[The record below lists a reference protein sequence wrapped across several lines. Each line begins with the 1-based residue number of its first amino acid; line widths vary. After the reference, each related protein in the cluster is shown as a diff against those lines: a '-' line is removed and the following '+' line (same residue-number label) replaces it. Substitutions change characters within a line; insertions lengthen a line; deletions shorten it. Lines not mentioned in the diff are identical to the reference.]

1 MTAGTVRISIGEVR
15 EVGKRWRFEWTLLNP
30 DGSKRGK
37 TATHADK
44 DVVDVFR
51 AALIGARKA
60 GVTFDQTTGLP
71 PGVERPGNSRAG
83 RSGRP
88 GGYDPTR
95 PLLVDIEARIHA
107 RWDKPSRRGTVSGST
122 TKDRLDGAVDNA
134 MALLRWNALEKDR
147 IVLDAG
153 QRKAARA
160 YLRDRFTPPE
170 VRRRKA
176 EREEQERAAR
186 RAAVAA
192 PTAQQRYQWR
202 RADAARAERHRKL
215 EARNDRWE
223 EFFDRYGLRWWE
235 IDVVAVEG
243 ALEAIALT
251 VDGDDAEEITVTGRF
266 VLLNELFEWGVKN
279 RRLGANPVHA
289 MDRDDRPST
298 TVAVTPLDLRRVLPM
313 ALLLRLLATVQAL
326 GEQGNELALRLVA
339 YFGLLGLAGLR
350 PAEARAVRVSWL
362 FLPDHGWGRLVL
374 AGRLAAPGQRFT
386 PDGER
391 DEEGALK
398 WQPAGVTRAVPLP
411 PRLVALLRRHIFLF
425 GLTGDDRLFV
435 GPNGKVI
442 NADKISEVWRAAK
455 AVALAGDDRF
465 EALKP
470 YGLRATR
477 ATYLLAAGL
486 DEGQVAAW
494 LGHSTWVLNNVYRGI
509 RDLRGIGYAEELR
522 AHVDDIV
529 PPEWRSGTGRQPGG
543 VDAAALAAQLVT
555 LMAGA
560 GVGVGLPQLSAPH
573 DQATLLQRLLG
584 QLVGGGPHAVLE
596 ASEIDPVTGPGPRE
610 PEMLQLPGVGST

>member
-15 EVGKRWRFEWTLLNP
+15 WYRSSWRFEWTLLNP
-30 DGSKRGK
+30 DGTKRPK
-37 TATHADK
+37 TVTHKDK
-44 DVVDVFR
+44 DVLDIFR
-51 AALIGARKA
+51 ARMLEARSA
-60 GVTFDQTTGLP
+60 QMPFDQGTGLP
-71 PGVERPGNSRAG
+71 PGLERPGGRRTGRARG
-83 RSGRP
+83 Q
-88 GGYDPTR
+88 GGYDPAR
-95 PLLVDIEARIHA
+95 PLLVDIEARTHA
-107 RWDKPSRRGTVSGST
+107 RWDRPSRRGTVSGST

-134 MALLRWNALEKDR
+134 MALLRWNALENDE

-153 QRKAARA
+153 QRKAARS
-160 YLRDRFTPPE
+160 YLRERFTPPE

-176 EREEQERAAR
+176 EREQQERAAR
-186 RAAVAA
+186 RAVVPA

-202 RADAARAERHRKL
+202 RADEKRAESQRWL
-215 EARNDRWE
+215 ESRNRRWE

-235 IDVVAVEG
+235 VDVAAVEG
-243 ALEAIALT
+243 ALEALSLT
-251 VDGDDAEEITVTGRF
+251 VEGDDVESITVTGRF
-266 VLLNELFEWGVKN
+266 VVLNELFEWGVKN

-298 TVAVTPLDLRRVLPM
+298 TVAVTPLDLRKVLPM
-313 ALLLRLLATVQAL
+313 ALLLRLLASVQEL

-362 FLPDHGWGRLVL
+362 FLPDHGWGHLIL

-411 PRLVALLRRHIFLF
+411 PRLVALLRRHIAQF
-425 GLTGDDRLFV
+425 GLAGDDRLFV
-435 GPNGKVI
+435 DPNGKVL
-442 NADKISEVWRAAK
+442 NADKISGVWRAAK

-465 EALKP
+465 AALKP
-470 YGLRATR
+470 YGLRHTR
-477 ATYLLAAGL
+477 ATYLLAAGM

-494 LGHSTWVLNNVYRGI
+494 LGHSTWVLNNVYRGV
-509 RDLRGIGYAEELR
+509 RDLRGIGYAEELG

-529 PPEWRSGTGRQPGG
+529 PPEWRSGTGRQSGG
-543 VDAAALAAQLVT
+543 VDPAALAAHLLALV
-555 LMAGA
+555 AGA
-560 GVGVGLPQLSAPH
+560 GVGAGLPQLSAPH
-573 DQATLLQRLLG
+573 DQATLLQRMLG
-584 QLVGGGPHAVLE
+584 QLVGGGPGDVLE
-596 ASEIDPVTGPGPRE
+596 TSAIETVTRPGPRE
-610 PEMLQLPGVGST
+610 PEMLQLPATGST